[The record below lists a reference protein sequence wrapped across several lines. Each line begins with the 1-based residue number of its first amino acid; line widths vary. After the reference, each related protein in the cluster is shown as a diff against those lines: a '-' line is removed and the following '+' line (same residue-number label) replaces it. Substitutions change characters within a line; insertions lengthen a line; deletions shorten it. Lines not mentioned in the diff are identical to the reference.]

1 MRTGLLF
8 IFLTIVS
15 MLSAQQED
23 YVVLR
28 IDGHDIMR
36 SEYDYI
42 MNKNISNGA
51 VSNGE
56 SIDSAQMEMFI
67 NYKLKVIEAESQGL
81 DTTRSFIREFSQYR
95 AQLASPYLTDDSLN
109 QRLFREAYDHFMQ
122 DCEVSHILFRIGGE
136 KTPEDTLLAYQK
148 AMQAY
153 KRLQKESFASV
164 ADSTSE
170 DPSVKENH
178 GYLGFFT
185 AMQTVWPFEQAMYTL
200 PLNQI
205 SKPIRSSYGYH
216 IILVH
221 SRRPAVGQIHA
232 AHILKT
238 FNEKTHPD
246 VKERLLTEIKDLKRR
261 AENGEDFA
269 VLAKDHSEDH
279 GSGSRGGDL
288 GWFGINRMVPEF
300 EQAAY
305 ALKPGEVS
313 DVITTRFGYHIIK
326 VYEQRGVEPFEK
338 KRAEIGRA
346 MQADDRAYAGKRSF
360 VAKKIAELGMKID
373 TATVDKVVELMHD
386 INPAD
391 SLFVAKADEIK
402 SNVITYGDI
411 NYTATDFAKFCSALA
426 VTKVTDHEYDKW
438 FDRFVE
444 MLVTDNENMVLES
457 KYPEFRNL
465 VREYH
470 DGILLYDISTREVWE
485 RALKDTAGIEAFFA
499 KNRKKYVFDEPH
511 FKGLAIYCDSVSTM
525 KAIKKATRKMNY
537 KEALAYINSM
547 VNSDSAHV
555 AMAIYGIW
563 KKGGNAI
570 VDREIFKSDNNK
582 DPKASKEFKVSF
594 VIGKKLRKLPQEYTD
609 VRGIVTTDYQNH
621 LMDEWVKTLR
631 NKHKVEIIRR

>member
-122 DCEVSHILFRIGGE
+122 DCEVSHILFRIGGD
-136 KTPEDTLLAYQK
+136 KTPEDTLRAYQK

-246 VKERLLTEIKDLKRR
+246 VKERLLIEIKDLKRR

-269 VLAKDHSEDH
+269 VLAKDHSEAH

-411 NYTATDFAKFCSALA
+411 NYTATDFAKFCSA
-426 VTKVTDHEYDKW
+426 
-438 FDRFVE
+438 
-444 MLVTDNENMVLES
+444 
-457 KYPEFRNL
+457 
-465 VREYH
+465 
-470 DGILLYDISTREVWE
+470 
-485 RALKDTAGIEAFFA
+485 
-499 KNRKKYVFDEPH
+499 
-511 FKGLAIYCDSVSTM
+511 
-525 KAIKKATRKMNY
+525 
-537 KEALAYINSM
+537 
-547 VNSDSAHV
+547 
-555 AMAIYGIW
+555 
-563 KKGGNAI
+563 
-570 VDREIFKSDNNK
+570 
-582 DPKASKEFKVSF
+582 
-594 VIGKKLRKLPQEYTD
+594 
-609 VRGIVTTDYQNH
+609 
-621 LMDEWVKTLR
+621 
-631 NKHKVEIIRR
+631 